1 MIPDWQLP
9 AGVDRG
15 LHDYMGSADM
25 VAGYDAMMAASP
37 LAAFDV
43 EYCKKWFPLPGR
55 VVDLG
60 CGTGRLAKA
69 LVPLGCDYIGVDL
82 SEEMLAVAREHWASP
97 DREVGGWGVQA
108 LERAAHGPRGPG
120 SPVFVHANLV
130 ELPASLPTADSAAC
144 LFSTLG
150 MVVGEHNRQAVVK
163 NVFGLL
169 RLGGRLVIHFHNR
182 HFGRLGLKGWA
193 SADITSKQAYA
204 GAPLTI
210 HHFTKGEA
218 VRLLEGVGFRILD
231 VTPVGTDGELRKPW
245 LLPTTRTY
253 GWLIAAE
260 RPDPS

>member
-15 LHDYMGSADM
+15 LHDYMNSTEM
-25 VAGYDAMMAASP
+25 VGGYDAMMAASP

-43 EYCKKWFPLPGR
+43 AYCQRWFPLPGR

-60 CGTGRLAKA
+60 CGTGRLARA
-69 LVPLGCDYIGVDL
+69 LLPHGFEYVGVDL
-82 SEEMLAVAREHWASP
+82 SEEMLSIARKNIDAEKAIF
-97 DREVGGWGVQA
+97 
-108 LERAAHGPRGPG
+108 LRG
-120 SPVFVHANLV
+120 NLV
-130 ELPASLPTADSAAC
+130 ELQSVVPASADYAAC

-169 RLGGRLVIHFHNR
+169 RLGGRLVLHAHNR
-182 HFGRLGLKGWA
+182 HFHRLGLKGWFGTG
-193 SADITSKQAYA
+193 DITSRQAYG

-210 HHFTKGEA
+210 HHFTKAEA
-218 VRLLEGVGFRILD
+218 VGLLTSAGFHILD
-231 VTPVGTDGELRKPW
+231 VTAVGTAGPLSNPW
-245 LLPTTRTY
+245 LLPKVRTY

-260 RPDPS
+260 RPELGERPV

>member
-15 LHDYMGSADM
+15 LHDYMQSGEM

-43 EYCKKWFPLPGR
+43 DYCKKWFPLPGR

-60 CGTGRLAKA
+60 CGTGRLARA
-69 LVPLGCDYIGVDL
+69 LVPLRFEYVGVDL
-82 SEEMLAVAREHWASP
+82 SEEMLAVARGLFPSRPAGE
-97 DREVGGWGVQA
+97 GLGV
-108 LERAAHGPRGPG
+108 RGTAT
-120 SPVFVHANLV
+120 FVHGNLV
-130 ELPASLPTADSAAC
+130 ELQSVVPASADYAAC

-150 MVVGEHNRQAVVK
+150 MVVGEHNRLTVAK

-169 RLGGRLVIHFHNR
+169 RLGGRFVLHIHNR
-182 HFGRLGLKGWA
+182 HFGGLGIKGWA
-193 SADITSKQAYA
+193 NADITSKQAYA

-210 HHFTKGEA
+210 HHFTKAEA
-218 VRLLEGVGFRILD
+218 VNLLEEVGFRILD
-231 VTPVGTDGELRKPW
+231 VTPMGTDGELRKPW
-245 LLPTTRTY
+245 LLPTTRAY

-260 RPDPS
+260 RPDSS

>member
-15 LHDYMGSADM
+15 LHDYMHSGEM

-43 EYCKKWFPLPGR
+43 EYCTKWFPLPGR

-60 CGTGRLAKA
+60 CGTGRLARA
-69 LVPLGCDYIGVDL
+69 LVPLGFEYVGVDL
-82 SEEMLAVAREHWASP
+82 SEEMLAVARGLFPSP
-97 DREVGGWGVQA
+97 PAGEGSGV
-108 LERAAHGPRGPG
+108 RGNAT
-120 SPVFVHANLV
+120 FIHANLI
-130 ELPASLPTADSAAC
+130 ELPASLPTADYAAC

-150 MVVGEHNRQAVVK
+150 MVVGEHNRQAVAK

-169 RLGGRLVIHFHNR
+169 RLGGRFVLHVHNR
-182 HFGRLGLKGWA
+182 HFGGLGVKGWVT
-193 SADITSKQAYA
+193 ADITSKQAYA

-210 HHFTKGEA
+210 HHFTKAEA
-218 VRLLEGVGFRILD
+218 VRLLEAVGFRILD
-231 VTPVGTDGELRKPW
+231 VTPVGTAGVLRKPW
-245 LLPTTRTY
+245 LLPTTRAY